1 MTPRSWR
8 RCSSAARAPVRS
20 PFDGAARRR
29 ILWPGHSCRSPPFHA
44 ANIGPPTGLAGK
56 LTGDR
61 ILVKNV
67 SGGRELGRDVTN
79 DTTPESRVGELVRH
93 HLAGLSPA
101 ERKLARVLLASY
113 PIAGLESVAR
123 FAERAG
129 VSPPTVTR
137 FITKLGF
144 RGYPEFQEVLRHEV
158 QNRLSSP
165 LERYRDEEPGRG
177 AGTLLTDALDVS
189 RRNLQATVEQLSHH
203 DFEEAVGLL
212 CDVRRRVLVLGG
224 RVSAQLARYLAGQ
237 LHLLRPGISLV
248 DAERSAP
255 AQQLI
260 DLRKGDVL
268 IVFDFRRYQAD
279 TIESARVASTQ
290 GCNVVLF
297 TDPWL
302 SPASAFARQV
312 LVTSVETVGPFD
324 SLVGA
329 TAVLE
334 AMVAAVLNRLGP
346 RAQSRMQSLD
356 RLRAHDVINEGDAPT

>member
-1 MTPRSWR
+1 M
-8 RCSSAARAPVRS
+8 
-20 PFDGAARRR
+20 GQ
-29 ILWPGHSCRSPPFHA
+29 
-44 ANIGPPTGLAGK
+44 
-56 LTGDR
+56 
-61 ILVKNV
+61 
-67 SGGRELGRDVTN
+67 DVTN
-79 DTTPESRVGELVRH
+79 DTASASKVGELVRTR
-93 HLAGLSPA
+93 LASLSPA

-123 FAERAG
+123 FAERAR

-158 QNRLSSP
+158 QARMSSP
-165 LERYRDEEPGRG
+165 LERYRDEPHERG
-177 AGTLLTDALDVS
+177 AGSLLADALDVS
-189 RRNLQATVEQLSHH
+189 RRTLQATVEQLSHH

-224 RVSAQLARYLAGQ
+224 RVSGQLARYLAGQ
-237 LHLLRPGISLV
+237 LHLLRPGIALV
-248 DAERSAP
+248 DTERSAP

-268 IVFDFRRYQAD
+268 IVFDYRRYQAD
-279 TIESARVASTQ
+279 TIESARIASAQ
-290 GCNVVLF
+290 GCTVVLF

-302 SPASAFARQV
+302 SPASTFARQV

-329 TAVLE
+329 TAVVE

-346 RAQSRMQSLD
+346 RAQSRMQNLE
-356 RLRAHDVINEGDAPT
+356 RLRASDVIGDSEPPSS